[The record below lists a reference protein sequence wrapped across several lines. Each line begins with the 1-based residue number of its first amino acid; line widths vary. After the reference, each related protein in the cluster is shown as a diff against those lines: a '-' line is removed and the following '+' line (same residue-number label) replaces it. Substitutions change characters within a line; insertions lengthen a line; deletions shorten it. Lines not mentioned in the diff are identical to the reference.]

1 MKEWNSV
8 RRRAIFDCCKWD
20 AQSEDHSV
28 LANFPLVIDEQEWKM
43 LARWSEQ
50 LAAEALAAEQELL
63 RRPALHAKLGLSQT
77 LIQAFRKN
85 TATSGPSGCARVMR
99 FDFHLTTDGWRISE
113 VNSDVPGGFIESSGF
128 TVLVAEHYSRF
139 AAPPN
144 AAEAYADAIAAAADE
159 TGVIALVHATAHSD
173 DAQVMHYLAQ
183 ELRRKNLQPMV
194 IGPSHLT
201 WKSGVARIS
210 CSFAEAEPSV
220 LLRFLPAEWLPSLRP
235 NATWEPWFCGGK
247 TAMSNPGSAV
257 LVQSK
262 RFPIVWDELDTK
274 LSTWRTLLPETKC
287 PGKLPGL
294 SEDWVLKP
302 VLGRVGQDIGIDG
315 VTEPRALKQ
324 IINAAKR
331 HPTEWV
337 AQRRFQTLPLQTAV
351 GDREACLGMYTV
363 DGRTAGTYGRIATK
377 PLIDH
382 DAQDIAVL
390 LRGRNDANGT
400 RVV

>member
-1 MKEWNSV
+1 
-8 RRRAIFDCCKWD
+8 
-20 AQSEDHSV
+20 
-28 LANFPLVIDEQEWKM
+28 
-43 LARWSEQ
+43 
-50 LAAEALAAEQELL
+50 
-63 RRPALHAKLGLSQT
+63 
-77 LIQAFRKN
+77 
-85 TATSGPSGCARVMR
+85 
-99 FDFHLTTDGWRISE
+99 
-113 VNSDVPGGFIESSGF
+113 
-128 TVLVAEHYSRF
+128 
-139 AAPPN
+139 
-144 AAEAYADAIAAAADE
+144 
-159 TGVIALVHATAHSD
+159 
-173 DAQVMHYLAQ
+173 
-183 ELRRKNLQPMV
+183 
-194 IGPSHLT
+194 
-201 WKSGVARIS
+201 
-210 CSFAEAEPSV
+210 
-220 LLRFLPAEWLPSLRP
+220 
-235 NATWEPWFCGGK
+235 
-247 TAMSNPGSAV
+247 MSNPGSAV

-262 RFPIVWDELDTK
+262 RFPVVWDELDTK
-274 LSTWRTLLPETKC
+274 LSTWRTLLPETKS

-324 IINAAKR
+324 IIHAAKR

-363 DGRTAGTYGRIATK
+363 DGRAAGTYGRIATK